1 MGAKMRVKRYQLF
14 YSLFVLIAVSASI
27 VLLNQLGCSATT
39 TVSPMAAEPEA
50 TPSAK
55 NAISTEHPRT
65 IELTDGEFD
74 GKEIKKKDSE
84 WKAELTPD
92 EYAVMRQEGTE
103 RPFTGELA
111 NNHENGTYYCAACGL
126 AIFSSQTKFESGTGW
141 PSFYK
146 VLFKKN
152 VIEREDRSLGDVRIK
167 VECARCH
174 AHLGHV
180 FDDGPQPTGLRY
192 CMNSL
197 SLRFRADPN
206 TK

>member
-1 MGAKMRVKRYQLF
+1 MRIKRYQLF

-103 RPFTGELA
+103 
-111 NNHENGTYYCAACGL
+111 
-126 AIFSSQTKFESGTGW
+126 
-141 PSFYK
+141 
-146 VLFKKN
+146 
-152 VIEREDRSLGDVRIK
+152 
-167 VECARCH
+167 
-174 AHLGHV
+174 
-180 FDDGPQPTGLRY
+180 
-192 CMNSL
+192 
-197 SLRFRADPN
+197 
-206 TK
+206 